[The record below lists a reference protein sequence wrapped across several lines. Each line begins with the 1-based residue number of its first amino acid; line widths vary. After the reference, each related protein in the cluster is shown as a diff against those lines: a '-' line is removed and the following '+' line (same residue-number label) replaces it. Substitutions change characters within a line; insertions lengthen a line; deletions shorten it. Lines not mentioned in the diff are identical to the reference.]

1 MSMRTNLLR
10 LVASAWILL
19 FSLPVIP
26 ADSTVTGTLVEIG
39 CANVPFGKGTAACMV
54 RCAKR
59 GEPIGIRTDEG
70 TYTITGDWAFQ
81 NEEQLARLM
90 TKEVRAIGEVTGMTI
105 VITSMEPAE

>member
-1 MSMRTNLLR
+1 
-10 LVASAWILL
+10 
-19 FSLPVIP
+19 
-26 ADSTVTGTLVEIG
+26 
-39 CANVPFGKGTAACMV
+39 MV

-90 TKEVRAIGEVTGMTI
+90 TKEVRAIGEVTDLTI
-105 VITSMEPAE
+105 VVTSMERAD

>member
-1 MSMRTNLLR
+1 
-10 LVASAWILL
+10 
-19 FSLPVIP
+19 
-26 ADSTVTGTLVEIG
+26 
-39 CANVPFGKGTAACMV
+39 MV

>member
-1 MSMRTNLLR
+1 
-10 LVASAWILL
+10 
-19 FSLPVIP
+19 
-26 ADSTVTGTLVEIG
+26 
-39 CANVPFGKGTAACMV
+39 MV

-105 VITSMEPAE
+105 VIASMEPAE